1 MEFLSNKFKIY
12 QQHLNF
18 NNIYFN
24 YYHYPYMNKINL
36 IMMLL
41 YFFYYHKLILEII
54 NQVIIDLCSIFK
66 YLILKILYL
75 LNL

>member
-36 IMMLL
+36 IMML
-41 YFFYYHKLILEII
+41 
-54 NQVIIDLCSIFK
+54 
-66 YLILKILYL
+66 
-75 LNL
+75 